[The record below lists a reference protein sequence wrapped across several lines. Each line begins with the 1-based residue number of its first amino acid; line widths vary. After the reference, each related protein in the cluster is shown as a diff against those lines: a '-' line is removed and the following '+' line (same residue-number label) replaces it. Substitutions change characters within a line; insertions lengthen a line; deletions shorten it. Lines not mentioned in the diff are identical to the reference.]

1 MTTLFPP
8 TCPHWQL
15 PTFQSLL
22 VKGPYHASAP
32 FHLALSHAT
41 AHPNNKVILLTPN
54 RGMVK
59 DSLVEFNEEWL
70 NQNSG
75 HGSVSAAARRIEVFY
90 PPTLAHLRFLLSTLH
105 EYHDTLHDPK
115 TTLDVAPSLLVL
127 HEISSYFT
135 ASSSEA
141 T

>member
-1 MTTLFPP
+1 MTTLFPQP
-8 TCPHWQL
+8 CPEL
-15 PTFQSLL
+15 PAFQSLL

-41 AHPNNKVILLTPN
+41 LHPDDKIILLTPN
-54 RGMVK
+54 RGLVK
-59 DSLVEFNEEWL
+59 DSLVELNDEWL
-70 NQNSG
+70 RRNSG
-75 HGSVSAAARRIEVFY
+75 HGNVSAAARRIEIFY
-90 PPTLAHLRFLLSTLH
+90 PPTLAHLRLLLSMLH
-105 EYHDTLHDPK
+105 EYHDTLHDQK
-115 TTLDVAPSLLVL
+115 TTLDAAPSLLIL